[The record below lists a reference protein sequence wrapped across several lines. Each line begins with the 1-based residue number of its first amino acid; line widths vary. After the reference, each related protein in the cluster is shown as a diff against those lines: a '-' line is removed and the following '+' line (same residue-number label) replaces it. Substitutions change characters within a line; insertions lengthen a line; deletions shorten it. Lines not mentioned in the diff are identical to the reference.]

1 MNDWIEEE
9 FRAVQLGDER
19 LNKRLRQLL
28 ARKWQHPQRSF
39 SAACQGRAEIEAAS
53 RFFDNAQ
60 AAPDKILAPHRAAI
74 VERIRQGGYRRVL
87 LVHDTTELDFSTHE
101 KLQGAGPL
109 SSQDRRGFFAH
120 NLLVVTPERVPLGLW
135 HTFLYAR
142 DDAEHGKAA
151 ERKDRPIEQK
161 ESFRWLEG
169 FREACA
175 LAGLVPGCEV
185 LCVADRES
193 DIYEVFVEYAQRRA
207 QGLPVA
213 ELLIRS
219 KEDRGVEPG
228 PEMGEVLVPP
238 SAAPAAAGET
248 TAVPNPSVAAAPPP
262 PAAEKPAP
270 QRILGRLAA
279 APVLGTVK
287 FRVPAATHDRKVK
300 GNTRQI
306 TRSARVVEQEIRA
319 IPLRLRPPYRSAKAG
334 GALPAV
340 TMYVVAARELHP
352 PAGEEPLVWVLL
364 TTLPVASFEQAGAVL
379 ELYLARWEIELLH
392 RVVKS
397 GCRVE
402 QVQQRFDFRI
412 KPAIVLYLIVAW
424 RLLFVM
430 RMGRA
435 CPELPC
441 DLVFDE
447 SEWKPVVVVLRGRA
461 ALAHKPTLGEMVGM
475 VGELGG
481 FVPRKND
488 ASPGMKSMWLGMMRV
503 ADFALCWECFGRPTA
518 DTS

>member
-1 MNDWIEEE
+1 MSTSEWIEDE
-9 FRAVQLGDER
+9 FGAVRLGDER
-19 LNKRLRQLL
+19 LNERLRLLL
-28 ARKWQHPQRSF
+28 ARKWQHPQRAF

-53 RFFDNAQ
+53 RFFDHDHVSE
-60 AAPDKILAPHRAAI
+60 DKILAPHRAAI
-74 VERIRQGGYRRVL
+74 VERIRQGGDRRVL
-87 LVHDTTELDFSTHE
+87 LVQDTMELDFSTHE

-185 LCVADRES
+185 LCLGDRES
-193 DIYEVFVEYAQRRA
+193 DIYELFVEYAQRRA

-228 PEMGEVLVPP
+228 AEALVLPG
-238 SAAPAAAGET
+238 AAPAAGET
-248 TAVPNPSVAAAPPP
+248 TAAPNPSVAAAP
-262 PAAEKPAP
+262 AEKPAP
-270 QRILGRLAA
+270 PRIRARLAA

-287 FRVPAATHDRKVK
+287 FPLPAATHDRKVK
-300 GNTRQI
+300 GSTRRI
-306 TRSARVVEQEIRA
+306 TRSARVVEQELRA

-340 TMYVVAARELHP
+340 AMFVVEARELHP

-364 TTLPVASFEQAGAVL
+364 TTLSVSSFEQAGALL
-379 ELYLARWEIELLH
+379 ELYLCRWEIELLH

-402 QVQQRFDFRI
+402 QIQQRFDFRI
-412 KPAIVLYLIVAW
+412 RPVIVLYLVVAW
-424 RLLFVM
+424 RLLYVM
-430 RMGRA
+430 RLGRA
-435 CPELPC
+435 CPDLPC
-441 DLVFDE
+441 ELVFDE

-461 ALAHKPTLGEMVGM
+461 ALAHQPTLGEMVGM

-488 ASPGMKSMWLGMMRV
+488 PQPGMKSMWIGFMRV
-503 ADFALCWECFGRPTA
+503 ADFARCWECFGPPAT
-518 DTS
+518 DTG